1 MKVNWV
7 LALELGALAF
17 LSIPL
22 SFSIY
27 NFSSSI
33 SFFIEDYLSVVFLVL
48 LIIFTMWN
56 LSSAHQFP
64 LTFRKIFAHV
74 LISILIYTAI
84 QLIFTFVYL
93 TYFNPSYSETL
104 ISRHYKPLPSDTA
117 AQTVGQ
123 RLGVELLYS
132 SEGIVISKLLINL
145 FGGVLLTLILWVIRK
160 RKLPA
165 TYGQPI

>member
-1 MKVNWV
+1 M
-7 LALELGALAF
+7 
-17 LSIPL
+17 
-22 SFSIY
+22 
-27 NFSSSI
+27 
-33 SFFIEDYLSVVFLVL
+33 L
-48 LIIFTMWN
+48 LIYFALWN
-56 LSSAHQFP
+56 PGAAHKVP
-64 LTFRKIFAHV
+64 LTFRKIFGHV

-132 SEGIVISKLLINL
+132 TEGIVISKLLINI
-145 FGGVLLTLILWVIRK
+145 FGGVLLTFILWVIRK
-160 RKLPA
+160 RKLPV